1 MLGLPLSTEINKP
14 LPKTAV
20 FAKFALNTK
29 QREHFDADISR
40 MALVNVVSLHT
51 VPALAEGNEVKSFY
65 VLSVQLKRKDYD
77 AKNITMLARLIPQ
90 HLLFVLQ
97 CDDEMQLAVFQE
109 RLFVS
114 AWSSLCETKPLPLQ
128 GLDLDK
134 VWTNLVTHVG
144 DFSLQGENT
153 LKAQIQQNEAKAKLQ
168 KQIEA
173 LEKKCRA
180 ERQPRRKQE
189 LFKELKMLKR
199 QLNYGKV

>member
-1 MLGLPLSTEINKP
+1 MLGLPPSTELNKP

-20 FAKFALNTK
+20 FAKFALTAK
-29 QREHFDADISR
+29 QREHFDANISR
-40 MALVNVVSLHT
+40 MTLVNVVSPHT
-51 VPALAEGNEVKSFY
+51 VPALAEGGEVKSFY

-77 AKNITMLARLIPQ
+77 AKNLTMLARLIPQ

-97 CDDEMQLAVFQE
+97 CDNEMQLAVFHE

-114 AWSSLCETKPLPLQ
+114 AWCRLCETKPLPLQ

-134 VWTNLVTHVG
+134 VWANLVTHIG
-144 DFSLQGENT
+144 NFSQQGENT
-153 LKAQIQQNEAKAKLQ
+153 LKEQIIHDEKQAKLR

-189 LFKELKMLKR
+189 LFEELKKLKKQR
-199 QLNYGKV
+199 

>member
-14 LPKTAV
+14 LPKTVV
-20 FAKFALNTK
+20 FTKFALTAK

-40 MALVNVVSLHT
+40 MTLVNVISPHT
-51 VPALAEGNEVKSFY
+51 VPALAEGSEVKSFY
-65 VLSVQLKRKDYD
+65 VLSVQLKHKEYD
-77 AKNITMLARLIPQ
+77 VKNVTMLARLIPQ

-97 CDDEMQLAVFQE
+97 CNDEMQLAVFQE

-114 AWSSLCETKPLPLQ
+114 VWCCLCETKPLPLQ

-134 VWTNLVTHVG
+134 VWTNLVTHIG
-144 DFSLQGENT
+144 DFTLQGENT
-153 LKAQIQQNEAKAKLQ
+153 LKVQIQHDEAQAKLR

-189 LFKELKMLKR
+189 LFEELKRLK
-199 QLNYGKV
+199 QVYNGKV

>member
-20 FAKFALNTK
+20 FAKFALTAK

-40 MALVNVVSLHT
+40 MTLVNVVSPHT
-51 VPALAEGNEVKSFY
+51 VPALAEGGEVKSFY

-77 AKNITMLARLIPQ
+77 AKNITMLSRLIPQ

-97 CDDEMQLAVFQE
+97 CNDEYQLAVFQE

-128 GLDLDK
+128 GLDLNK
-134 VWTNLVTHVG
+134 VWANIVTHIG
-144 DFSLQGENT
+144 DFFLQGENT
-153 LKAQIQQNEAKAKLQ
+153 LKAQIQQNETQAKLQ

-173 LEKKCRA
+173 LEKKCRT
-180 ERQPRRKQE
+180 ERQPRKKAE
-189 LFKELKMLKR
+189 LFEELRKLKA
-199 QLNYGKV
+199 LKT